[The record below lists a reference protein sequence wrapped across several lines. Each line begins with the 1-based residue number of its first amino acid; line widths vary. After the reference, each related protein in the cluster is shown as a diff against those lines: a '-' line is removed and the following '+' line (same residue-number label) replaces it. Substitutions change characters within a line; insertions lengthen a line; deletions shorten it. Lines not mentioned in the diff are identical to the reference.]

1 MGEDIN
7 LFQTDKRAVFS
18 AVTVGR
24 CILNE
29 AGEIV
34 DIDRQGLDI
43 METTWV
49 ECMGLQFGDAFH
61 CENSLEHG
69 CGHGGSCRHCPVRNN
84 IEAAIME
91 DTFSGEF
98 MVLMHSVRH
107 NRAMWIKMG
116 VSQAKGPAGKQIIV
130 TMVDE
135 TASREWE
142 RQRDATRSERA
153 PGIKSVGKSER
164 PKLHDDEDEVA
175 RLMQYCRHKLEASE
189 IGKVLKVEERP

>member
-69 CGHGGSCRHCPVRNN
+69 CGHGGS
-84 IEAAIME
+84 
-91 DTFSGEF
+91 
-98 MVLMHSVRH
+98 SVRH

-142 RQRDATRSERA
+142 RQRDAARSERA